1 MLGTSWAHVEP
12 MLSLC
17 WPMLG
22 LCWPMFAQVGP
33 MLGLCWPHVGPML
46 SPMLEPILEHML
58 GICWLSWAYVEDM
71 LGNCKSSGGPLPT
84 KCRLCL
90 SARRALP
97 TPPLK
102 NTAFLHF
109 SLFPPS
115 YFDMRNKPCKTQCFL
130 YLTHTI
136 HCKLQW
142 LQ

>member
-22 LCWPMFAQVGP
+22 LCWPTFAQVGP
-33 MLGLCWPHVGPML
+33 MFAPWLAYVGPML
-46 SPMLEPILEHML
+46 SHLGGYVGHML

-71 LGNCKSSGGPLPT
+71 LGNISRLEERPT
-84 KCRLCL
+84 KCRLSL
-90 SARRALP
+90 SARLALL

-109 SLFPPS
+109 SLFPAS
-115 YFDMRNKPCKTQCFL
+115 YFDMRNKPCNTQCFS
-130 YLTHTI
+130 YLTHTKP
-136 HCKLQW
+136 CKLR
-142 LQ
+142 